1 MAQIKVFVTQDIQH
15 RLLMLC
21 LLHKAA
27 RFITNVASMLHITH
41 TGLCLNV

>member
-21 LLHKAA
+21 KAA